1 MLALP
6 DEKITMRKYLLSVL
20 VIIAAT
26 MIAAEAAELAIDAMA
41 TPPKYYTQGRLYY
54 RRMIQIDGCCAQC
67 DDALRHA

>member
-1 MLALP
+1 
-6 DEKITMRKYLLSVL
+6 
-20 VIIAAT
+20 